1 MCTAGPAS
9 WTLATVGAG
18 IVLVLALAGCTGDAP
33 VAAGGVAGPSAT
45 AASAA
50 GSRRPVRP
58 PPEVTTLTATLSDT
72 PRHLTFPASVEAAEQ
87 VDVTARV
94 AGVVDAVLIREG
106 DAVAVGEPL
115 ARLADLRLRASACSA
130 QAAVGRAAARL
141 AEERA
146 AVERRERAAAGISVD
161 ELAAA
166 RLRCEVAEADLAQAR
181 ADLRARMI
189 DLEDAIIRAPITGAI
204 DTRPVRPGQQV
215 TAGTRIATMI
225 QRLPLHV
232 RAAVVES
239 EALRLRPGMPAF
251 AVAGAATAAGT
262 VVHVGQRADPATR
275 MADVVVRLDGDPG
288 WLAGAFVRLHIEVE
302 RGVAPWLPIAA
313 LRTGERGP
321 MVWILDRSEATLRVR
336 ERPVVLGLQ
345 DGREQVEIRAGVV
358 PGVEVLVGGID
369 GLWTGREVRLS
380 GAASAARSASAGAS
394 GRPR

>member
-1 MCTAGPAS
+1 MTTAGAAS
-9 WTLATVGAG
+9 SITAG
-18 IVLVLALAGCTGDAP
+18 IVMSLVLAGCGAGAP
-33 VAAGGVAGPSAT
+33 AGALGA
-45 AASAA
+45 AA
-50 GSRRPVRP
+50 GSATGSASASRRPNRP
-58 PPEVTTLTATLSDT
+58 PPEVAVLVAALADT
-72 PRHLTFPASVEAAEQ
+72 PRHLAFPASVEAAEQ

-94 AGVVDAVLIREG
+94 AGIVDTVLVREG
-106 DAVAVGEPL
+106 DAVAAGQPL
-115 ARLADLRLRASACSA
+115 ALIADLRLRASACSA

-141 AEERA
+141 AEEHA

-161 ELAAA
+161 ELSAA
-166 RLRCEVAEADLAQAR
+166 RLRYEVAEADLAQAR
-181 ADLRARMI
+181 ADLRARTI
-189 DLEDAIIRAPITGAI
+189 DLEDAVIRAPISGAI

-215 TAGTRIATMI
+215 AVGTRIATMI

-251 AVAGAATAAGT
+251 ATAGAATAAGS

-288 WLAGAFVRLHIEVE
+288 WLAGAFVRLHVEVE
-302 RGVAPWLPIAA
+302 RGSAPWLPIAA

-321 MVWILDRSEATLRVR
+321 MVWVLDRSDGTQRVR

-345 DGREQVEIRAGVV
+345 DGREQVEIRAGIV
-358 PGVEVLVGGID
+358 PGDEVLVAGID
-369 GLWTGREVRLS
+369 GLWNGREVRLRGS
-380 GAASAARSASAGAS
+380 ASAARAPGSATAATP